1 MKQRLLLSLLIP
13 IFFLSSGCT
22 AIAVTGAAVGGAV
35 AVTGA
40 AVKTTG
46 AAVGAVIPDGDD
58 EEDEEKAKK

>member
-1 MKQRLLLSLLIP
+1 MSILRPFSLLI
-13 IFFLSSGCT
+13 ILLTLQFSYGCT
-22 AIAVTGAAVGGAV
+22 VITVAGATAGAAV

-58 EEDEEKAKK
+58 NEDE